1 MLVTCQISLFGF
13 FGHSVNDPFVNSTLI
28 MDMESRERR
37 VATRQL
43 PSSSQPTTASA
54 IISHPLISSVFRIT
68 SADYLSVNR
77 KEQHIAELIEEGV
90 SSLHISFFI
99 VLTFSLT
106 KKVESGWV

>member
-1 MLVTCQISLFGF
+1 MLVTCQISLFLF

-68 SADYLSVNR
+68 SADYLSVNW